1 MISIDI
7 YNNSSSSS
15 TSINS
20 TTTTTTTT
28 TTTSS
33 RSSSNSSSVRDAI
46 AAAIDT
52 LRAAAADIAGFQVE
66 KSGMVYFK

>member
-20 TTTTTTTT
+20 TTTTT